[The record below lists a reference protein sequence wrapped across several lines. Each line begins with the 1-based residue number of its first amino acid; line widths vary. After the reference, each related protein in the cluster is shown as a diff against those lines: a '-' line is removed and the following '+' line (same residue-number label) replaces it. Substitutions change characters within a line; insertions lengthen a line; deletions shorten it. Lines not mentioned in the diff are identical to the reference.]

1 MQIDRI
7 NSVNFGAI
15 NSKKAT
21 SVLYSR
27 LNRPDRYVGY
37 ECMLKIHEGKK
48 YNIDLETF
56 KENGLLARV
65 FDQNGSEIFSR
76 KEGFFS
82 RVFDRSPVRFI
93 ENVTKSADAYIRNL
107 K

>member
-37 ECMLKIHEGKK
+37 ECMLKIHEGK
-48 YNIDLETF
+48 NIT
-56 KENGLLARV
+56 
-65 FDQNGSEIFSR
+65 
-76 KEGFFS
+76 
-82 RVFDRSPVRFI
+82 
-93 ENVTKSADAYIRNL
+93 
-107 K
+107 